1 MDHDAHQNSSP
12 PIGETAARVNPN
24 HGMAS
29 SKTSEKNATS
39 TSAEQTGL
47 TTRTRWLLLLI
58 LGLGAAARFF
68 NLNWDQGTG
77 QHPDERHVMMCT
89 WRLDWPKSLAEYF
102 DESISPLNPRNRE
115 AHFYAYGTLPGT
127 LLRGVVKLGG
137 MTRPEQMATASRVL
151 SATADTVV
159 IALVFALGWMLHR
172 RSRVAL
178 LAALLYAL
186 AVLPIQQAHFFVVD
200 PFANLFVALALVL
213 LARAWRSGKLRD
225 YAATGVSLGLALS
238 CKISVATFGLPV
250 ALVSLLPMAGANR
263 GVVAT
268 LWRGAWR
275 TLVFSLATVVTVRLA
290 LPDAFSGFWPWQL
303 APRWVANMREV
314 MDISTGVTD
323 IVFTRQFYGR
333 IPLLWPWWNMVA
345 WGLGLALG
353 LTAWIGWL
361 SAAWQV
367 VGKRVWAHAIPL
379 IWVGTVF
386 FHLGFTYQATLR
398 YFLPIYGCLCVLAA
412 WLLARIASVDT
423 TQALEGASSRWR
435 AFAGKAVATVVVM
448 FTLAWALAFLS
459 IYTKPYTRYEASRWI
474 YDHIPR
480 GSVLACEHWDDWLP
494 LPLPGDRSP
503 GQYHQIELPLY
514 VADDAVKRG
523 DLLAKLNNA
532 DYIVIASQKLR
543 DSIPRM
549 PHRYPFTISYY
560 EGLEDGSLGFDR
572 VADFHRTMNFL
583 GRPIST
589 RSAEEAFSVYDHPP
603 VTIYRKSSRYD
614 PEALVRRFN
623 AIPLDGVTDT
633 REPVKPQPRALPNAK
648 RGAKETGRPESAIML
663 SPERWA
669 AAQQQGTWAA
679 MFDRT
684 SFAARFPVIVWVLQL
699 IALQLAGWALLGPLL
714 RALPDRGAALARPF
728 GLLIPCWVLWL
739 LASTGLA
746 RNDRGV
752 YWLVFAAF
760 SLAGASV
767 SWWKR
772 RDWQEWWREGTGRM
786 AALRVEGVFWIAFA
800 FFLLVRAGNP
810 DLWHASWGGEKPM
823 EMTFLYGVLK
833 SAEFPPLNP
842 WFAGGFIN
850 YYYFGFVLCGTL
862 IKGLG
867 VLPEVGFNLCLA
879 TFFGLACA
887 ATMSAARALRPAG
900 GWLAAWS
907 ATGFV
912 MVLGNLFQLRFIWNQ
927 LVRLG
932 QPDHELTFPVVSDA
946 VRAVY
951 GLGRVMHGTALS
963 AYAADL
969 YWVSAR
975 AIGDEG
981 VAPVTEF
988 PYWSFLYGDLHPHL
1002 IALSYTLCV
1011 IALLVAWART
1021 PDWRGRAGLT
1031 ALLGLT
1037 LGFFWPTNAWDWPTY
1052 GALTG
1057 LVIFLTSWQ
1066 CAGSTWRGFPWAL
1079 AKSVAIFSV
1088 ILGIG
1093 FLAFRPFHHSYVA
1106 GYGAFRRWDDH
1117 RTSLRDYL
1125 FIYGLFLFVLGSAW
1139 VVAQERREPGLARG
1153 LRLWARVAR
1162 CFLGRGMGRERL
1174 RLVRLGL
1181 ARPASILGALS
1192 MFSILT
1198 LVVFAMVNGSLP
1210 ALLLAGIALSAVAA
1224 WERRNDPIRA
1234 IPALLTLFAFGLSL
1248 FVEFVVLVGDIGRM
1262 NTVFKFYYQVWVG
1275 FGLASAVALPGVLAA
1290 WRGWVARAKWPWMA
1304 AFGLLVGAATLYP
1317 LLGTPAKIRDRF
1329 AATVPTL
1336 DGLAF
1341 AEKAVY
1347 AMEGK
1352 EFSLQPDL
1360 HAIRWLQDQIAGSP
1374 VILEMNTDDRL
1385 YSWGSR
1391 YAIHTGLPSVVG
1403 WSWHQR
1409 QQQAGLSHNRV
1420 EERIADVRTI
1430 YRTADVELARRLMA
1444 SYGVS
1449 LVVVGELERIYG
1461 TPEGLGKFPRM
1472 GLAKIYDAEGVQIYR
1487 VPEVSASA
1495 RNP

>member
-1 MDHDAHQNSSP
+1 MTSSQTLENDDP
-12 PIGETAARVNPN
+12 GIG
-24 HGMAS
+24 
-29 SKTSEKNATS
+29 
-39 TSAEQTGL
+39 AEQTGL

-58 LGLGAAARFF
+58 LGLGAVARFF

-102 DESISPLNPRNRE
+102 DEATSPLNPRNRE

-137 MTRPEQMATASRVL
+137 MTRPEQMATASRIL
-151 SATADTVV
+151 SATADTAV
-159 IALVFALGWMLHR
+159 IALVFALGWILHR

-186 AVLPIQQAHFFVVD
+186 AVLPIQHAHFFVVD
-200 PFANLFVALALVL
+200 PFANLFVALSLVL

-225 YAATGVSLGLALS
+225 YAAIGVALGLALS

-250 ALVSLLPMAGANR
+250 ALVSLLPVAGASR

-275 TLVFSLATVVTVRLA
+275 TLVFSLATVVTVRIA

-361 SAAWQV
+361 TAGWQV
-367 VGKRVWAHAIPL
+367 VGKRVWAHAIPV

-412 WLLARIASVDT
+412 WLLVRIASADT
-423 TQALEGASSRWR
+423 AQALERAPSRWR
-435 AFAGKAVATVVVM
+435 AFAGKAAAAVVVM

-459 IYTKPYTRYEASRWI
+459 IYAKPYTRYEASRWI
-474 YDHIPR
+474 YDNIPN

-494 LPLPGDRSP
+494 LPFHGDHSP
-503 GQYHQIELPLY
+503 RQYRQIELPLY
-514 VADDAVKRG
+514 EPDSGVKRG
-523 DLLAKLNNA
+523 ELLAKLNSA

-572 VADFHRTMNFL
+572 VAEFHRTMNFI
-583 GRPIST
+583 GHPIST
-589 RSAEEAFSVYDHPP
+589 RAAEEAFSVYDHPP
-603 VTIYRKSSRYD
+603 VTIYKKAARFD
-614 PEALVRRFN
+614 PEALVVRFN
-623 AIPLDGVTDT
+623 AISLEGVTDT
-633 REPVKPQPRALPNAK
+633 RDPVKPERRAAAAARRK
-648 RGAKETGRPESAIML
+648 AKEISGRPESAILL

-669 AAQQQGTWAA
+669 AAQQEGTWKA
-679 MFDRT
+679 MYDRT
-684 SFAARFPVIVWVLQL
+684 SFAARFPVVVWVLQL

-714 RALPDRGAALARPF
+714 RGLPDRGAALARPF
-728 GLLIPCWVLWL
+728 GLLIPCWILWL
-739 LASTGLA
+739 LASTGLG
-746 RNDRGV
+746 RNDRGT
-752 YWLVFAAF
+752 YWLIFAAF
-760 SLAGASV
+760 AFIGTWV
-767 SWWKR
+767 SWRGR
-772 RDWQEWWREGTGRM
+772 RDWRDWWRHGAGRM
-786 AALRVEGVFWIAFA
+786 AVFRVEIVFWVAFA
-800 FFLLVRAGNP
+800 FFLLVRSGNP

-887 ATMSAARALRPAG
+887 ATMSVARALRPAG

-907 ATGFV
+907 ATAFV
-912 MVLGNLFQLRFIWNQ
+912 MVLGNLFQLRFVWNH
-927 LVRLG
+927 LVLLG
-932 QPDHELTFPVVSDA
+932 QSDHELTFPLVSDV
-946 VRAVY
+946 VRAAY
-951 GLGRVMHGTALS
+951 GLGRVLHGAALS
-963 AYAADL
+963 TYPADL
-969 YWVSAR
+969 YWVAAR
-975 AIGDEG
+975 AIGDEA

-1011 IALLVAWART
+1011 IALLVAWTRN
-1021 PDWRGRAGLT
+1021 PDWRVKAGLT

-1052 GALTG
+1052 SALSG

-1066 CAGSTWRGFPWAL
+1066 RASSTPIGFGWAL
-1079 AKSVAIFSV
+1079 AKSLAIFGV
-1088 ILGIG
+1088 ILLIG
-1093 FLAFRPFHHSYVA
+1093 YLAFLPFHHSYVA
-1106 GYGAFRRWDDH
+1106 GYGAFQRWDGH
-1117 RTSLRDYL
+1117 RTSLRDYG
-1125 FIYGLFLFVLGSAW
+1125 FIHGLFLFVLGSSLVTTW
-1139 VVAQERREPGLARG
+1139 RRREPGIVRG
-1153 LRLWARVAR
+1153 LSLWTRVAR
-1162 CFLGRGMGRERL
+1162 SFLGRSFVRERL
-1174 RLVRLGL
+1174 RLLRLGL
-1181 ARPASILGALS
+1181 ARPASIVGALLA
-1192 MFSILT
+1192 FS
-1198 LVVFAMVNGSLP
+1198 LVVLALFAVVNGSLP
-1210 ALLLAGIALSAVAA
+1210 ALLLAGIALSAVAT
-1224 WERRNDPIRA
+1224 WNRRGDPIRA
-1234 IPALLTLFAFGLSL
+1234 IPALLTLFAFGISL

-1262 NTVFKFYYQVWVG
+1262 NTVFKFYYQVWVY
-1275 FGLASAVALPGVLAA
+1275 FGLAAALALPGVIAT
-1290 WRGWVARAKWPWMA
+1290 WRGWSPRVKWPWMVVLA
-1304 AFGLLVGAATLYP
+1304 ALVGAAALFP
-1317 LLGTPAKIRDRF
+1317 ILGTPAKIRDRF
-1329 AATVPTL
+1329 VATPLTL
-1336 DGLAF
+1336 DGLTF

-1347 AMEGK
+1347 SIENK
-1352 EFSLQPDL
+1352 EFPLGPDL
-1360 HAIRWLQDQIAGSP
+1360 RAMRWLQDNVSGSP
-1374 VILEMNTDDRL
+1374 VILEMNTGDRL

-1391 YAIHTGLPSVVG
+1391 FAVHTGLPSVVG

-1409 QQQAGLSHNRV
+1409 QQQAGLAHDRV
-1420 EERIADVRTI
+1420 EERISDVRTI
-1430 YRTADVELARRLMA
+1430 YRTTSVPLARSLIA
-1444 SYGVS
+1444 KYGIQ
-1449 LVVVGELERIYG
+1449 LVIVGELERIYG
-1461 TPEGLGKFPRM
+1461 TSEGLQKFSRM
-1472 GLAKIYDAEGVQIYR
+1472 GFAKIYDQEDVQIYR
-1487 VPEVSASA
+1487 AQTELIAVP
-1495 RNP
+1495 NP